1 MNVRVHT
8 RNADVTEGFRQ
19 AATDKLS
26 HAARVF
32 ESQAGDIDVEVSEE
46 HNPRLSAA
54 RYRLEVTAPAAGH
67 VIRIIAAAN
76 TPEAALDEAVDRF
89 NNQLKRLKGRI
100 IDRGRKMK
108 APSNDGI
115 PVAEEKEAEVV
126 RIKQFVMKPMTIDEA
141 ALQMELLGH
150 DFYFFLNGASAR
162 QSVLYRRR
170 DGRLGLIEP
179 A

>member
-1 MNVRVHT
+1 
-8 RNADVTEGFRQ
+8 
-19 AATDKLS
+19 
-26 HAARVF
+26 
-32 ESQAGDIDVEVSEE
+32 
-46 HNPRLSAA
+46 
-54 RYRLEVTAPAAGH
+54 
-67 VIRIIAAAN
+67 
-76 TPEAALDEAVDRF
+76 
-89 NNQLKRLKGRI
+89 
-100 IDRGRKMK
+100 MK